1 MSSKDFKYLYGPVPS
16 RRLGRSLGVDLVPF
30 KTCTYDCIYCQL
42 GKTTNKTTERRDYVP
57 VADVLREVRENL
69 STGTGCDYICMAG
82 SGEPTLHA
90 SIGELICKIRE
101 MTDIPVAV
109 ITNGSLLYLPDVR
122 QSLLQADLVIPSLD
136 AGDAPLFEYVNRP
149 HEDITFERMAEGL
162 VEFARR
168 YSGRLWLEVLLVSGV
183 TGLSSEVKKI
193 AAWAQKIGAQKIQLC
208 TVNRPAYEDF
218 ACAVDPKQMKK
229 LAGLFSGPVDILE
242 NASPEAAFGTAA
254 SDTTDADILNLLA
267 RRPCTLEGIS
277 LGLNLHPHDTAKR
290 IEKLMSAKRVATQR
304 NRRTLFYKLADKVT

>member
-42 GKTTNKTTERRDYVP
+42 GKTTDKTTERRDYVP
-57 VADVLREVRENL
+57 VADVLREVQENL
-69 STGTGCDYICMAG
+69 STGAGCDYICMAG

-90 SIGELICKIRE
+90 SIGEMISKIRE

-136 AGDAPLFEYVNRP
+136 AGDAPLFDYVNRP

-183 TGLSSEVKKI
+183 TGLSPEVKKI
-193 AAWAQKIGAQKIQLC
+193 AAWAQMIGAQKIQLG

-218 ACAVDPKQMKK
+218 ACAVGPKQMKK

-242 NASPEAAFGTAA
+242 NALPETVFGTAA
-254 SDTTDADILNLLA
+254 SDINDADILNLLA
-267 RRPCTLEGIS
+267 RRPCTLTGICS
-277 LGLNLHPHDTAKR
+277 GLVLHPHDAAKR
-290 IEKLMSAKRVATQR
+290 LGQLADEKRIVTL
-304 NRRTLFYKLADKVT
+304 RTDHDVFYKITEKHT